1 MDLSPLE
8 GLRGCGGAGFPASFK
23 WKAVREEPLVGAP
36 DSGGGKVVVC
46 NADEGEPGTFK
57 DGWILREQPEVML
70 RGMQR
75 AAAYCGAARGYVYL
89 RPEYAEQ
96 LATLRQAIDT
106 LVSEG
111 LLSPGSGA
119 VWSGT
124 GFAGRPVV
132 AHDTGLTDVELSALD
147 WFVEHGAQG
156 LQGEVTENGGLAT
169 GHASGAG
176 RAHPL
181 PPRVCE
187 KVEPAAANG
196 HAFRVD
202 ICIGGGAYIC
212 GEETALLESMEGRR
226 PQPRHKPPFPTQSG
240 LWGLPTL
247 MNNVETFWWA
257 ERLLAGEASDGGGL
271 RLYSLSGDVNRPGVY
286 EAPVGIRAS
295 ELIERYGGGTVDDAQ
310 VGCWIPGGAAT
321 GVLPG
326 SLIDTPL
333 SPEGL
338 KEVGTA
344 PGTAAVVVYS
354 EQTDPRSVAARIM
367 RFFAQES
374 CTQCTPCRLG
384 CRAGAEWLEGSTPFP
399 DADTEARWLE
409 AMELGS
415 ICGLGFTAPL
425 VMRQWRR
432 YFADQGIAV

>member
-1 MDLSPLE
+1 MVGTP
-8 GLRGCGGAGFPASFK
+8 
-23 WKAVREEPLVGAP
+23 EE
-36 DSGGGKVVVC
+36 GGGKVVVC

-70 RGMQR
+70 KGMQR
-75 AAAYCGAARGYVYL
+75 AAAFSGAARGYVYL
-89 RPEYAEQ
+89 RPEYVEQ
-96 LATLRQAIDT
+96 LDTLKQAISS
-106 LVSEG
+106 LVAAG
-111 LLSPGSGA
+111 VLSPGSGA

-124 GFAGRPVV
+124 GFAGRPVEL
-132 AHDTGLTDVELSALD
+132 HDTGLTDVALSALD

-176 RAHPL
+176 RAFPL
-181 PPRVCE
+181 PPRCSEAVA
-187 KVEPAAANG
+187 PAAATG

-257 ERLLAGEASDGGGL
+257 ERLLNGEAQDGGGK
-271 RLYSLSGDVNRPGVY
+271 RLYSLSGAVRKPGVY
-286 EAPVGIRAS
+286 EAPVGISAR
-295 ELIERYGGGTVDDAQ
+295 ELLEQYGGGMVEDAEI
-310 VGCWIPGGAAT
+310 GCWIPGGAAT

-333 SPEGL
+333 SAEGL
-338 KEVGTA
+338 KGVGTA

-354 EQTDPRSVAARIM
+354 AATDAREVAAKIM

-374 CTQCTPCRLG
+374 CSQCTPCRLG

-399 DADTEARWLE
+399 EAESEARWLE

-425 VMRQWRR
+425 ILRQWRR
-432 YFADQGIAV
+432 YFADQGVAV

>member
-1 MDLSPLE
+1 MPED
-8 GLRGCGGAGFPASFK
+8 
-23 WKAVREEPLVGAP
+23 
-36 DSGGGKVVVC
+36 GGGKVLVC

-70 RGMQR
+70 KGMQR
-75 AAAYCGAARGYVYL
+75 AAEFCGAARGYVYL
-89 RPEYAEQ
+89 RPEYVEQ
-96 LATLRQAIDT
+96 LETLKSAIAS
-106 LVSEG
+106 LVDAG
-111 LLSPGSGA
+111 ILSPGSGA
-119 VWSGT
+119 VWSGA
-124 GFAGRPVV
+124 GFAGRPV
-132 AHDTGLTDVELSALD
+132 AQHDTGLSDVELSALD

-156 LQGEVTENGGLAT
+156 LQGEATENGGLAT

-176 RAHPL
+176 RAFPL
-181 PPRVCE
+181 PPRRSE
-187 KVEPAAANG
+187 AVEAASATG
-196 HAFRVD
+196 LAFRVD

-226 PQPRHKPPFPTQSG
+226 PQPRHKPPYPTQSG

-257 ERLLAGEASDGGGL
+257 ERLLKGEARMGGGT
-271 RLYSLSGDVNRPGVY
+271 RLYSLSGDVRKPGVY
-286 EAPVGIRAS
+286 EAPVGISAR
-295 ELIERYGGGTVDDAQ
+295 ELLERFGGGMVDGAEI
-310 VGCWIPGGAAT
+310 GCWIPGGAAT

-333 SPEGL
+333 SQDGL

-344 PGTAAVVVYS
+344 PGTAAVVIHAAA
-354 EQTDPRSVAARIM
+354 TDAREVAAKIM

-374 CTQCTPCRLG
+374 CSQCTPCRLG
-384 CRAGAEWLEGSTPFP
+384 CRAVADWLEGRTPFP
-399 DADTEARWLE
+399 DAETEARWLE

-425 VMRQWRR
+425 VLRQWRR
-432 YFADQGIAV
+432 HFVDQGVAV